1 MLICDD
7 VMGESFYNL
16 MLLGIVVDFKVKGL
30 VVESEGV
37 IVVFFD
43 EFKNKEGE
51 LMGVII

>member
-16 MLLGIVVDFKVKGL
+16 MLSGIVVDFKVKGL